1 MISFSLVDLIAIC
14 AILAFGISAFLF
26 SRSGNDLAPSNPK
39 ALLAARG
46 EAGNGQPRKRLAVCA
61 GDSITRGAVSVDYVT
76 ALATRLPD
84 WEFSN
89 AGVNAELAYNLAE
102 RVGDIVALKPD
113 AVTILIGTNDVLAT
127 FGFRNALG
135 YMAAKR
141 LPERPSTLFYRENL
155 TAIVRTLKRETGARI
170 ALFSLPPIGEDP
182 GHYAYIRTE
191 DYSRIVRDISRTEGV
206 AYLPLRERL
215 CAYLETM
222 PPFDRERQ
230 LRFKAFGRAQL
241 RAGRMQRYLG
251 KSLDEISAA
260 NRFHI
265 LVDGVH
271 LNSHG
276 AAIAAELA
284 GEFLRGY

>member
-1 MISFSLVDLIAIC
+1 MISFSLVDIIVIC

-46 EAGNGQPRKRLAVCA
+46 EAGNGRPRKRLAVCA
-61 GDSITRGAVSVDYVT
+61 GDSITRGTVSVDYVT
-76 ALATRLPD
+76 ALVSRLPD
-84 WEFSN
+84 WELSN
-89 AGVNAELAYNLAE
+89 AGVNGELAYNLAE

-191 DYSRIVRDISRTEGV
+191 DYSRIVREISCEEDV
-206 AYLPLRERL
+206 AYLPLHERL

-265 LVDGVH
+265 LVDGIH
-271 LNSHG
+271 LNSPG

-284 GEFLRGY
+284 GEFLRG

>member
-1 MISFSLVDLIAIC
+1 MISFSLVDIIVIC

-46 EAGNGQPRKRLAVCA
+46 EAGNGRPRKRLAVCA
-61 GDSITRGAVSVDYVT
+61 GDSITRGTVSVDYVT
-76 ALATRLPD
+76 ALVSRLPD
-84 WEFSN
+84 WELSN
-89 AGVNAELAYNLAE
+89 AGVNGELAYNLAE

>member
-1 MISFSLVDLIAIC
+1 VISFSLIDLIAVG
-14 AILAFGISAFLF
+14 AILVFGISAFLF

-39 ALLAARG
+39 AMLATREDANIG
-46 EAGNGQPRKRLAVCA
+46 PPRRKLAVCV
-61 GDSITRGAVSVDYVT
+61 GDSITRGAASVDYVT
-76 ALATRLPD
+76 ALASRLPE

-102 RVGDIVALKPD
+102 RVGDIVALKPE

-127 FGFRNALG
+127 FGFRSALG

-141 LPERPSTLFYRENL
+141 LPERPSMLFYRENL
-155 TAIVRTLKRETGARI
+155 TAIVRTLKRETDARI
-170 ALFSLPPIGEDP
+170 ALFSIPPIGEDP
-182 GHYAYIRTE
+182 GHYAYLRTE
-191 DYSRIVRDISRTEGV
+191 DYSRIVLEISRQEGIS
-206 AYLPLRERL
+206 YLPLHERL
-215 CAYLETM
+215 CAYIESM

-230 LRFKAFGRAQL
+230 LRFKDFGWAQL

-260 NRFHI
+260 NHFHI